1 MARFLKDVD
10 RFPPAPEVK
19 TRGKSSLE
27 AFEIPL
33 VIEPC
38 FHLLAQVHLR
48 VYL

>member
-10 RFPPAPEVK
+10 RFPPASKVK
-19 TRGKSSLE
+19 TIGKSKLVIE

-38 FHLLAQVHLR
+38 FHMLHK
-48 VYL
+48 YIC